1 MNGLAFISEEQA
13 NQLSNVE
20 VQEGDVLLN
29 ITGDSVA
36 RVCQA
41 PNRVLHSRVN
51 QYVAILRPD
60 REQLS
65 PEYLKYYLLN
75 PKFKTFMLGMAS
87 VGGTR
92 NVLTYMDLLAIKP
105 MRELR

>member
-1 MNGLAFISEEQA
+1 MLAWS
-13 NQLSNVE
+13 
-20 VQEGDVLLN
+20 DPMP
-29 ITGDSVA
+29 

-41 PNRVLHSRVN
+41 PNRVLPSRVN
-51 QYVAILRPD
+51 QYVAILCPD

-92 NVLTYMDLLAIKP
+92 NVLTYVDLLAIRHT
-105 MRELR
+105 RELR